1 MITLPNVT
9 AAAPTLYSAS
19 CFVEIGRCTSSTI
32 AEPASNGTSNYD
44 YGYCSNSTSL
54 STLYLPAG
62 ADSIQTQL
70 LPGLICDGSSTS
82 CEHKCLDGDCG
93 YVFFSCTCYLDDSV
107 SSTCANQA
115 ISSGILSQIMNSTL
129 YRSLF
134 IVGCVAVGLLLV
146 FCIVRGCFLGCTE
159 RKYRFSPQGI
169 RKFLDNLHEEK
180 ENRQLQRRA
189 NEERRKDEEA
199 TIRANEVQRL
209 RQQMETD
216 AAEKAMASLADDRF
230 RLVEEQEKNRIEQER
245 HDLMVAEMKRE
256 EELTSMIEG
265 AKDEKVRR
273 EAERELADI
282 KLRIARREEERNAS
296 HTNIEV
302 VEQLQIE
309 NGKVV
314 EAKKQILRKRI
325 AQTETEATQM
335 MESIANDLQNV
346 QPVNAPPSVA
356 DAPSQ
361 QDEASML

>member
-1 MITLPNVT
+1 
-9 AAAPTLYSAS
+9 
-19 CFVEIGRCTSSTI
+19 
-32 AEPASNGTSNYD
+32 
-44 YGYCSNSTSL
+44 
-54 STLYLPAG
+54 
-62 ADSIQTQL
+62 
-70 LPGLICDGSSTS
+70 
-82 CEHKCLDGDCG
+82 
-93 YVFFSCTCYLDDSV
+93 
-107 SSTCANQA
+107 
-115 ISSGILSQIMNSTL
+115 MNSTL